1 MKYDYE
7 IINEK
12 LHPVINGIL
21 KGPSRKEELSMIVDT
36 GFEGHILIP
45 SRLYKKFGFQKYE
58 HSASEFPIL
67 ETVAGMAIKIR
78 SAPAELIIDDLQIE
92 IDVWTMPECN
102 EILLGLEV
110 LDELILKLNG
120 PEKVLEILNSKNKR
134 KNVEGNT

>member
-12 LHPVINGIL
+12 LHPVINCTLI
-21 KGPSRKEELSMIVDT
+21 GPSKKEDLTMIVDT
-36 GFEGHILIP
+36 GFEGHVLIP
-45 SRLYKKFGFQKYE
+45 SILYRKLGFQKYE
-58 HSASEFPIL
+58 HSPSEFPIL

-78 SAPAELIIDDLQIE
+78 SASAKLLIENIKID

-110 LDELILKLNG
+110 LDQLLLKLNS
-120 PEKVLEILNSKNKR
+120 PEKVLEILNLRTKR
-134 KNVEGNT
+134 QF

>member
-12 LHPVINGIL
+12 LHPVINGTLI
-21 KGPSRKEELSMIVDT
+21 GPSRKEVLSMIVDT

-58 HSASEFPIL
+58 HSPSEFPIL

-78 SAPAELIIDDLQIE
+78 SAPAKLIIEDLQID

-110 LDELILKLNG
+110 LDELVLKLNG

-134 KNVEGNT
+134 KL